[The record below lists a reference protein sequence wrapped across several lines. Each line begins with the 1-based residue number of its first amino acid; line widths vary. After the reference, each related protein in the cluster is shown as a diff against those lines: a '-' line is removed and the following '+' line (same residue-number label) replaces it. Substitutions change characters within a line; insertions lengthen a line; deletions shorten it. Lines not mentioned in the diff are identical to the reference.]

1 MEITCPNLTNSLPAA
16 AIGFRLLPLQWS
28 LLARIKHVG
37 TDPLVA
43 VVQNFC
49 KYTLENT
56 PRTFQA
62 RGKRMDIKSSHHN
75 PKVAL

>member
-1 MEITCPNLTNSLPAA
+1 MEITCSNMTNSLPAA

-28 LLARIKHVG
+28 LLAHMKRVG

-49 KYTLENT
+49 KYTLVKY
-56 PRTFQA
+56 PKHFSS
-62 RGKRMDIKSSHHN
+62 KRKKDVYLVLTS
-75 PKVAL
+75 